1 MVQSAQN
8 LMVASPF
15 LVYCLLVLVGLVG
28 ALGDVT
34 VNQWA
39 RSNQVWWWIVSC
51 FVWVLAATIFGL
63 MLKLHHFTFGVA
75 VVLALVIHSITV
87 LLGDRACYGVKLSP
101 LQWVGI
107 LCAVLAFCFVEL
119 GRTGSGN

>member
-1 MVQSAQN
+1 MDQTTQN
-8 LMVASPF
+8 LGVASPL

-39 RSNQVWWWIVSC
+39 RSNQVWWWVVSC
-51 FVWVLAATIFGL
+51 FVWVLAATIFGFVL
-63 MLKLHHFTFGVA
+63 RLHHFTFSVT

-87 LLGDRACYGVKLSP
+87 LLIDRVCYGVKLPP
-101 LQWVGI
+101 LQWAGI

-119 GRTGSGN
+119 GRTSSGN